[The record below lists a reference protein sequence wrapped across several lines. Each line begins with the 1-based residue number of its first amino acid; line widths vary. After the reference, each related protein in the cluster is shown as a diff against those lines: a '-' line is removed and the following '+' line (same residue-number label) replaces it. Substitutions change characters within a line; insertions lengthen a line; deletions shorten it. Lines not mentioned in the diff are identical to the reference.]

1 VHVFVGGDML
11 VSSSPN
17 DPVFFL
23 NHCNV
28 DRIWAARQKQRPADP
43 YLPAQSAPQ
52 SLFRH
57 RLEDPMY
64 SIFAAGTNG
73 PHPKAMLNV
82 SSIYKYGSL
91 AVA

>member
-1 VHVFVGGDML
+1 ML

-28 DRIWAARQKQRPADP
+28 DRIWTAWQKKYPSEP
-43 YLPAQSAPQ
+43 YRPAQSAPQ
-52 SLFRH
+52 TLFRH
-57 RLEDPMY
+57 RIDDPMY

-73 PHPKAMLNV
+73 PPPSQMLDV
-82 SSIYKYGSL
+82 RALYSYGSL
-91 AVA
+91 AVS